1 MLKKAFGIASSLCDS
16 RISKIT
22 INTDDVKK
30 TSDGVKYYENVKFE
44 DLSYMSCNILEKD
57 IFDTSEQA
65 EIELARRRS
74 IEQKSISEKIKSPED
89 LIRGMFRKMYCE
101 EYTDYDYIEVVKK
114 KAKEYFNIDL
124 E

>member
-1 MLKKAFGIASSLCDS
+1 MLKKVFGIASGFCGSH
-16 RISKIT
+16 ISKIT
-22 INTDDVKK
+22 INTDDIKK

-44 DLSYMSCNILEKD
+44 DLSYISRNILEKD
-57 IFDTSEQA
+57 IFDTIEQA
-65 EIELARRRS
+65 ETEFTRRQN